1 MYEWL
6 CSRVPRRL
14 VNLLYGGWYVGLIL
28 LIALV
33 IDKPAA
39 DFHYLRG

>member
-1 MYEWL
+1 MYDWM
-6 CSRVPRRL
+6 CSRLPRRL
-14 VNLLYGGWYVGLIL
+14 VNLLHGVWYVGLIL

-39 DFHYLRG
+39 DFYYLHG